1 MKKKNYL
8 EVDYDTRQEKT
19 QKTNEASRVLMCRIA
34 ALLPEE
40 KHGCFSGDPSISTYQ
55 IENDSDPV

>member
-19 QKTNEASRVLMCRIA
+19 QE
-34 ALLPEE
+34 
-40 KHGCFSGDPSISTYQ
+40 G
-55 IENDSDPV
+55 ENDWVSSVLGSQDDTISDLMYGYSQN

>member
-19 QKTNEASRVLMCRIA
+19 QEREEDWIASVLGSQDDTICLLYTSDA
-34 ALLPEE
+34 ADEE
-40 KHGCFSGDPSISTYQ
+40 
-55 IENDSDPV
+55 

>member
-19 QKTNEASRVLMCRIA
+19 QEREEDWISSVL
-34 ALLPEE
+34 
-40 KHGCFSGDPSISTYQ
+40 GSQDDTISDLIYGHSQ
-55 IENDSDPV
+55 N

>member
-19 QKTNEASRVLMCRIA
+19 QEREEDWISSVLVVKTIQYL
-34 ALLPEE
+34 
-40 KHGCFSGDPSISTYQ
+40 T
-55 IENDSDPV
+55 